1 MSVAMT
7 PRGVGVPRELSIK
20 VVVNG
25 PMLFELSPW
34 LGRSSLASLSD
45 LCVLST
51 LNNTGILKN
60 VNNLLNLYIDC
71 LVIKDI
77 VEQNKLNLQF

>member
-1 MSVAMT
+1 MHGYQFRLQLGKHSNSRTNENAVSVAMT

-34 LGRSSLASLSD
+34 LGRSSLASLSGD
-45 LCVLST
+45 SYISPA
-51 LNNTGILKN
+51 LNSSGTR
-60 VNNLLNLYIDC
+60 VA
-71 LVIKDI
+71 
-77 VEQNKLNLQF
+77 